1 MSIVLSGSVFSQ
13 AVPLEL
19 DTLVRSVPTS
29 NFDGQTWRG
38 PSWVNEIFNDSVASM
53 YPDVWIQMPVIST
66 LMPQLRMALDYTCC
80 PGPGCCSIRLYWDL
94 SECNQ
99 LNPTDS
105 NLDGCTNLDDL
116 LELLANYGLCTV
128 P

>member
-1 MSIVLSGSVFSQ
+1 MKKGLLILSIVLSGSVFSQ

-29 NFDGQTWRG
+29 NFGGQTWRG

-66 LMPQLRMALDYTCC
+66 LMPQLRMALVITLVV
-80 PGPGCCSIRLYWDL
+80 PG
-94 SECNQ
+94 
-99 LNPTDS
+99 
-105 NLDGCTNLDDL
+105 LDVVL
-116 LELLANYGLCTV
+116 
-128 P
+128 